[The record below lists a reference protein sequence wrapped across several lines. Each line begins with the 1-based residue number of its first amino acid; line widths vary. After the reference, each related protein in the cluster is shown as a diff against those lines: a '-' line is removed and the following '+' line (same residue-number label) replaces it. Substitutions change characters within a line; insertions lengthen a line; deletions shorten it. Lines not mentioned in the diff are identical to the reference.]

1 MELEESI
8 KLAVEGCGVELYDI
22 QTTKEHKV
30 NILRVYIS
38 HKDGVNLDKC
48 AHVSRMISPLLDI
61 QEPMYGKYNLEV
73 SSPGIERKL
82 KTLHHFKCSIGS
94 DVKIKEYSTEVLK
107 GKLLNVLDNG
117 EIEVDD
123 INNGIQKTTFDNIL
137 AASTYYDW
145 NKETKRKK

>member
-8 KLAVEGCGVELYDI
+8 KLAAEGCGVDLYDI
-22 QTTKEHKV
+22 TQTKENKI

-61 QEPMYGKYNLEV
+61 QEPMNGKYTLEV

-82 KTLHHFKCSIGS
+82 KTLHHFECSVGS
-94 DVKIKEYSTEVLK
+94 SVKMKNYDTEVFK
-107 GKLLNVLDNG
+107 GELLSVKDGVISFKDLDENIQ
-117 EIEVDD
+117 EINYDD
-123 INNGIQKTTFDNIL
+123 IL
-137 AASTYYDW
+137 SASTYYDW
-145 NKETKRKK
+145 NK

>member
-8 KLAVEGCGVELYDI
+8 KLAVEGCGVDLYDI
-22 QTTKEHKV
+22 TQTKENKI

-61 QEPMYGKYNLEV
+61 EEPMNGKYTLEV

-82 KTLHHFKCSIGS
+82 KTLHHFECSVGS
-94 DVKIKEYSTEVLK
+94 SVKMKNYDTEVFK
-107 GKLLNVLDNG
+107 G
-117 EIEVDD
+117 EILSVKDGVISFKDLDENIQAIKYND
-123 INNGIQKTTFDNIL
+123 IL
-137 AASTYYDW
+137 SASTYFDW
-145 NKETKRKK
+145 N

>member
-8 KLAVEGCGVELYDI
+8 KLAAEGCGVDLYDI
-22 QTTKEHKV
+22 TQTKENKI

-61 QEPMYGKYNLEV
+61 QEPMNGKYTLEV

-82 KTLHHFKCSIGS
+82 KTLHHFECSVGS
-94 DVKIKEYSTEVLK
+94 SVKMKNYDTEVFK
-107 GKLLNVLDNG
+107 G
-117 EIEVDD
+117 EILSVKDGVICFKDLDENIQEIKYDD
-123 INNGIQKTTFDNIL
+123 IL
-137 AASTYYDW
+137 SASTYFDW
-145 NKETKRKK
+145 NK

>member
-8 KLAVEGCGVELYDI
+8 KLAVEGCGVDLYDI

-30 NILRVYIS
+30 NILRVYVS

-61 QEPMYGKYNLEV
+61 NEPMHGKYNLEV

-82 KTLHHFKCSIGS
+82 KTLNHFKCSIGS
-94 DVKIKEYSTEVLK
+94 DVKIKEYSTDVFK
-107 GKLLNVLDNG
+107 GKLLEVSDDGIITIDDIDNG
-117 EIEVDD
+117 VQTLKYDD
-123 INNGIQKTTFDNIL
+123 VL
-137 AASTYYDW
+137 SASTYYSW
-145 NKETKRKK
+145 NK

>member
-8 KLAVEGCGVELYDI
+8 KLAVEGCGVDLYDI
-22 QTTKEHKV
+22 SQTKEHKV

-61 QEPMYGKYNLEV
+61 NEPMHGKYNLEV

-94 DVKIKEYSTEVLK
+94 DVKVKEYSTEILK
-107 GKLLNVLDNG
+107 GKLLEVSDDG
-117 EIEVDD
+117 TITIED
-123 INNGIQKTTFDNIL
+123 IDEGVKTTSFDEVL
-137 AASTYYDW
+137 SASTYFSW
-145 NKETKRKK
+145 K

>member
-8 KLAVEGCGVELYDI
+8 KIAVEGCDVDLYDI
-22 QTTKEHKV
+22 QQTKEHKV

-48 AHVSRMISPLLDI
+48 AQVSRMISPLLDI
-61 QEPMYGKYNLEV
+61 NEPMNGKYNLEV

-82 KTLHHFKCSIGS
+82 KTLHHFKCSIDS

-107 GKLLNVLDNG
+107 GKLLEVADDG
-117 EIEVDD
+117 TIKVDD
-123 INNGIQKTTFDNIL
+123 INNGIQTTNFEDIL
-137 AASTYYDW
+137 SASTYYEW
-145 NKETKRKK
+145 NK

>member
-8 KLAVEGCGVELYDI
+8 KLAVEGCGVDLYDI
-22 QTTKEHKV
+22 VQTKEHKV

-48 AHVSRMISPLLDI
+48 AHVSRMISPILDI
-61 QEPMYGKYNLEV
+61 EEPIHGKYNLEV

-94 DVKIKEYSTEVLK
+94 DIKVKEYSTEVLK
-107 GKLLNVLDNG
+107 GKLLDVSDDG
-117 EIEVDD
+117 IITIEDIDD
-123 INNGIQKTTFDNIL
+123 GKQKVKFNDIL
-137 AASTYYDW
+137 SASTYYNW
-145 NKETKRKK
+145 NK

>member
-8 KLAVEGCGVELYDI
+8 KLAAQGCGVDLYDI
-22 QTTKEHKV
+22 QQTREHKL

-61 QEPMYGKYNLEV
+61 QEPMNGKYNLEV

-82 KTLHHFKCSIGS
+82 KTLHHFKCSIGC
-94 DVKIKEYSTEVLK
+94 DVKVKEYSTDVLK
-107 GKLLNVLDNG
+107 GKLLDVSDDGIITIEDIDNG
-117 EIEVDD
+117 I
-123 INNGIQKTTFDNIL
+123 KTTKFEDVL
-137 AASTYYDW
+137 SSSTYYNW
-145 NKETKRKK
+145 NK

>member
-8 KLAVEGCGVELYDI
+8 KLAVEGCGVDLYDI
-22 QTTKEHKV
+22 QQTKEHKI

-61 QEPMYGKYNLEV
+61 EEPMNGKYTLEV

-82 KTLHHFKCSIGS
+82 KTLHHFKCSVGS
-94 DVKIKEYSTEVLK
+94 TIKIKEYSTEVFK
-107 GKLLNVLDNG
+107 GEVLSVSEEGLIIINDIDTNRQ
-117 EIEVDD
+117 EIKYEDV
-123 INNGIQKTTFDNIL
+123 L
-137 AASTYYDW
+137 SAATYYDW
-145 NKETKRKK
+145 NKLLNK

>member
-8 KLAVEGCGVELYDI
+8 KLAVEGCGVDLYDI

-61 QEPMYGKYNLEV
+61 EEPMHGKYNLEV

-82 KTLHHFKCSIGS
+82 KTLNHFKCSIGS
-94 DVKIKEYSTEVLK
+94 DVKIKEYSTDLSK
-107 GKLLNVLDNG
+107 GKILEVSEDGIITIDDIDNG
-117 EIEVDD
+117 VKTLKYDD
-123 INNGIQKTTFDNIL
+123 VL
-137 AASTYYDW
+137 SASTYYSW
-145 NKETKRKK
+145 NK

>member
-8 KLAVEGCGVELYDI
+8 KLAVEGCGVDLYDI

-61 QEPMYGKYNLEV
+61 EEPMNGKYNLEV

-82 KTLHHFKCSIGS
+82 KTLNHFKCSIGS
-94 DVKIKEYSTEVLK
+94 DVKIKEYSTDLSK
-107 GKLLNVLDNG
+107 GKILEVSEDGIITIDDIDNG
-117 EIEVDD
+117 VKTLKYDD
-123 INNGIQKTTFDNIL
+123 VL
-137 AASTYYDW
+137 SASTYYSW
-145 NKETKRKK
+145 NK